1 MDRPAISVI
10 LLSFNHVK
18 YIGQA
23 IESVLGQTFTDFE
36 LIIWDDASNDGSWE
50 LIQSYSDPRIAIFR
64 SPENTGSFGVTPLMR
79 KMAPG
84 GAISPFITRTTSGK
98 PKSFNGNM
106 HI

>member
-23 IESVLGQTFTDFE
+23 IESVLSQTFTDFE

-50 LIQSYSDPRIAIFR
+50 LIL
-64 SPENTGSFGVTPLMR
+64 VTR
-79 KMAPG
+79 TRG
-84 GAISPFITRTTSGK
+84 SPFSAA
-98 PKSFNGNM
+98 PKIPEASA
-106 HI
+106 